1 MRSRT
6 AAGIGRRFDVRFAP
20 AIRMGLL
27 VMNEQRADAYE
38 IATHLA
44 MLAAGESTTIPDD
57 VRALYARCEV
67 GEISSDAIVSAI
79 VARYGGNREENYW
92 VLDSMQDGTSARDY
106 LPVISG
112 YEYYNDVNPLG
123 DSSANAISRAA
134 VVFDLVTV

>member
-44 MLAAGESTTIPDD
+44 MLAAGEAVAISDD
-57 VRALYARCEV
+57 VRDLYTRGAA
-67 GEISSDAIVSAI
+67 GELSSDQIVAAI
-79 VARYGGNREENYW
+79 VARYCVE
-92 VLDSMQDGTSARDY
+92 
-106 LPVISG
+106 
-112 YEYYNDVNPLG
+112 
-123 DSSANAISRAA
+123 
-134 VVFDLVTV
+134 F